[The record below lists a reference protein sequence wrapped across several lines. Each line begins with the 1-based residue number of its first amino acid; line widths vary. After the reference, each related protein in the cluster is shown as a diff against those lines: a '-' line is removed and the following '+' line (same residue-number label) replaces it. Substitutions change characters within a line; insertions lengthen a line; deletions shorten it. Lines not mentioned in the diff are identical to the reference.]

1 MESSETPYRMIRAVH
16 TDDTVTVYQAYRPE
30 IGDHAVRHGRFPE
43 SWSRSRMTWIK
54 PSFLWMMY
62 RSGWGRKEGQ
72 ERVLALEITRD
83 GFDSALRE
91 ACLSHFDR
99 SVYPDRET
107 WAERVRTAQVRVQW
121 DPERDLS
128 LRALPYRS
136 LQLGLTGGA
145 TRDYAD
151 HWIVRIRDVTALAH
165 RVHELVR
172 SGDREAAAALL
183 PPDRP
188 YPLDAATAAVIG
200 ARPGLSG
207 RPAPR

>member
-1 MESSETPYRMIRAVH
+1 MENTEMPRRMIRAAY
-16 TDDTVTVYQAYRPE
+16 TDDTVTVYQAYRPA
-30 IGDHAVRHGRFPE
+30 IGDHTALHGRFPE

-72 ERVLALEITRD
+72 ERVLALDISRD
-83 GFDSALRE
+83 GFGSALRR

-107 WAERVRTAQVRVQW
+107 WAERVRSTQVRVQW
-121 DPERDLS
+121 DPERDLL
-128 LRALPYRS
+128 LRPLPYRS
-136 LQLGLTGGA
+136 LQLGLTGRA

-151 HWIVRIRDVTALAH
+151 HWIVGVRDVTVLAH

-183 PPDRP
+183 PRERP
-188 YPLDAATAAVIG
+188 YPLDEETAAVIG
-200 ARPGLSG
+200 ATPEPNG
-207 RPAPR
+207 RPAP

>member
-1 MESSETPYRMIRAVH
+1 MESSETPYRMIRAAH
-16 TDDTVTVYQAYRPE
+16 TEDTVTVYQAYRPE
-30 IGDHAVRHGRFPE
+30 IGDHAARHGRFPE

-72 ERVLALEITRD
+72 ERVLALEISRV
-83 GFDSALRE
+83 GFEWALRNS
-91 ACLSHFDR
+91 CLSHYDR
-99 SVYPDRET
+99 SVHPDRET
-107 WAERVRTAQVRVQW
+107 WAERVRTTQVRVQW

-136 LQLGLTGGA
+136 LQLGLTAGA

-183 PPDRP
+183 PQERP
-188 YPLDAATAAVIG
+188 YPLDSATAAVIG

>member
-1 MESSETPYRMIRAVH
+1 MPYRLIRAAH
-16 TDDTVTVYQAYRPE
+16 TEDAVTVYQAYRPE
-30 IGDHAVRHGRFPE
+30 IGDHAAQHGRFPA

-62 RSGWGRKEGQ
+62 RSGWGRKDGQ
-72 ERVLALEITRD
+72 ERVLALDISRD
-83 GFDSALRE
+83 GFDSALRQ

-107 WAERVRTAQVRVQW
+107 WAERVRTTQVRVQW

-128 LRALPYRS
+128 LRPLPYRS
-136 LQLGLTGGA
+136 LQLGLTGRA

-151 HWIVRIRDVTALAH
+151 HWIVGVRDVTALAH

-183 PPDRP
+183 PRERP
-188 YPLDAATAAVIG
+188 YPLDEETAAVIG
-200 ARPGLSG
+200 ATTEPSG
-207 RPAPR
+207 RPAP

>member
-1 MESSETPYRMIRAVH
+1 MENTETPYRMIRAAH
-16 TDDTVTVYQAYRPE
+16 TDDIVTVYQAYRSG
-30 IGDHAVRHGRFPE
+30 IGDPAVLHGRFPG

-72 ERVLALEITRD
+72 ERVLALDVSRE
-83 GFDSALRE
+83 GFDSALRR

-107 WAERVRTAQVRVQW
+107 WAERVRATEVRVQW
-121 DPERDLS
+121 DPERDLA
-128 LRALPYRS
+128 LNALPYRS
-136 LQLGLTGGA
+136 LQVGLTGRA

-151 HWIVRIRDVTALAH
+151 HWIVRIRDVTGLAH

-183 PPDRP
+183 PRERP
-188 YPLDAATAAVIG
+188 YSLDAATAAVIG
-200 ARPGLSG
+200 ATTG
-207 RPAPR
+207 PA